1 MLPMRT
7 DGQTTSKDRATQL
20 LICEPL
26 SFAILLLTGKIICK
40 SVPRW
45 QNLCPGGIIESW
57 SPIYWAE
64 NPLQVAFILLK
75 YLTKSELQEFC
86 VSYDNFCN
94 LSRLKLFKSSLLL
107 EPPMDKLWCSI
118 NNVIDDL
125 NKGQQQGKIMKR
137 IKTFKLIKSIYSQK
151 ISPRFFENIID

>member
-1 MLPMRT
+1 M
-7 DGQTTSKDRATQL
+7 
-20 LICEPL
+20 
-26 SFAILLLTGKIICK
+26 
-40 SVPRW
+40 
-45 QNLCPGGIIESW
+45 
-57 SPIYWAE
+57 
-64 NPLQVAFILLK
+64 AFILLK

-94 LSRLKLFKSSLLL
+94 LSRLKLFKSSLPL

-137 IKTFKLIKSIYSQK
+137 IETFKLIKSIYSQK

>member
-1 MLPMRT
+1 M
-7 DGQTTSKDRATQL
+7 
-20 LICEPL
+20 
-26 SFAILLLTGKIICK
+26 
-40 SVPRW
+40 
-45 QNLCPGGIIESW
+45 
-57 SPIYWAE
+57 
-64 NPLQVAFILLK
+64 AFILLK

-94 LSRLKLFKSSLLL
+94 LSRLKLFKSSLPL

-137 IKTFKLIKSIYSQK
+137 IETFKFKENLSIAKKLVRDFLK
-151 ISPRFFENIID
+151 ILSTRSLGAHCT